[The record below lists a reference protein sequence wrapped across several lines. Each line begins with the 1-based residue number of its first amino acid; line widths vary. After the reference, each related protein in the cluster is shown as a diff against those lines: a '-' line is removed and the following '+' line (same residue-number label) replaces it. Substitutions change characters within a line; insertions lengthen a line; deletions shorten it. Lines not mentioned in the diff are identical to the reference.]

1 MSCQDDFRNIRGL
14 PDVIGQSLRN
24 LAVSYGS
31 SVEDPNLRWI
41 WPRLDSDR
49 TNRVFDVF
57 KVFELRNL
65 GNGVVLATIAQAGF
79 DQLPR
84 FAFGRLMVRQC
95 DGPLGLL
102 CFFPM
107 RDCPR
112 ILLGIEV
119 ILLVPPWH
127 CRAVDMQMAACPVRA
142 ASLFLVAG
150 GRCFVRQRQRLP
162 NKTLGCRKRQVK
174 RFVLWPEEFLLVKS
188 S

>member
-1 MSCQDDFRNIRGL
+1 MQTRHDDYLLGGSLFLLRLEDEQIHYDFFPSFGFGHKVL
-14 PDVIGQSLRN
+14 APDWDRHCL
-24 LAVSYGS
+24 L
-31 SVEDPNLRWI
+31 SVFL
-41 WPRLDSDR
+41 
-49 TNRVFDVF
+49 
-57 KVFELRNL
+57 ELRNL
-65 GNGVVLATIAQAGF
+65 GNGATIAQAGF
-79 DQLPR
+79 DQLPC
-84 FAFGRLMVRQC
+84 FAFGRLMIRQC